1 VLSLHHIGAL
11 RCLAAPK
18 TALLLLFPEDSSAG
32 SRKSSMTS
40 RLAAAATS
48 KHSAA
53 TMQYCTHC
61 CHAVLI
67 ASTIGAADAGA
78 AAVIKVSPAK
88 AASSS
93 RR

>member
-1 VLSLHHIGAL
+1 MLSLHHIGAL
-11 RCLAAPK
+11 RCPAEPK
-18 TALLLLFPEDSSAG
+18 TALLLFPEDSNAG

-53 TMQYCTHC
+53 TMQYCKQL
-61 CHAVLI
+61 CHAVLM
-67 ASTIGAADAGA
+67 ASTSGAADAGA
-78 AAVIKVSPAK
+78 AAVIKESPAK
-88 AASSS
+88 AANSS